1 MDIAQLAEVTAKFLA
16 PLLPFLIQGAQDM
29 ARAAFERAGEK
40 LTDEMWDK
48 GKKLWEKINPKIDTE
63 QDAIKRAEQKPE
75 DKRVINNLQT
85 SLELQLED
93 VFEQD
98 ASFAQTIQEIH
109 NSIVI
114 GGDVKN
120 ANILNNSNNNQIAD
134 KITNIHYHNASQSD
148 VENEKINKAFWGYL
162 EKIRRQCNALPLA
175 ALGGD
180 DKDEEI
186 TLDKIYIDLDTTAYK
201 EKLEEAS
208 EQDKKFGVTGL
219 VSTLEIV
226 NVLEVAIEN
235 KQLVLL
241 GDAGA
246 GKSTFV
252 KKLIALQA
260 AVLLGETKEALTGF
274 DAGLIPVLIV
284 LRDLSPKL
292 ANLNLGNV
300 SAENQKQM
308 LADLILEKIQED
320 LKINKASDS
329 LPVLE
334 EAFEKGKLLLVLDG
348 LDEVPQDM
356 RKLIRQTVGALIQ
369 LNRIERIIITSR
381 SRSYVGEAVFPNFQS
396 FTIAPFD
403 REKIEQFSFAWY
415 NERHRLGH
423 ITEEQ
428 ARERARDLSN
438 KSSTRDL
445 IEMSSNPMMLTSIA
459 IIHQKDIGL
468 PDQRVKLY
476 QLVVDVLIKRWQKY
490 KAGEDNFA
498 PSEAL
503 TVFLKKDDI
512 LLSTLQMLAYEAHR
526 ANFQATEKDQKTET
540 DLPRGY
546 ILTLL
551 EQSKFLGSTELASEF
566 LDYVDQRSGILV
578 GKGGELEH
586 PTSYSFPHRT
596 IQEYLAGCYLV
607 SSGRNRGREFFKH
620 AAEGDFWSLAALM
633 GAEEIYHNSKNTRD
647 ALLDL
652 MYELCSDDSLK
663 NEQSQRALL
672 WSGQIASL
680 FDKKD
685 IEDDTKPNGGKN
697 YLQKL
702 IALTVQLIENDHL
715 SPRERAEAGNVLAK
729 LGDPRIGVTKDF
741 LFCEIFAGKFLMG
754 SKKEDKL
761 SSENEYP
768 QFEYKIQ
775 SNYFISRYLV
785 TNAQFEAFVNAEDGY
800 TNVKWWTEEG
810 LRWRNNRTEHDR
822 YGGIFALSNHPVVGI
837 RWYEAVAFCNW
848 ATEQTRKAE
857 GRIQLWRDGK
867 IETIQLDEK
876 FEIRLPSEAEWEH
889 AARYGKDFLYPWNS
903 NEITPNHANYSDT
916 NLNSTSAVGIFPL
929 GKNDFG
935 LLDLSGNVWEW
946 CTTIWQKNY
955 NQFLNRENNKSDE
968 DGLRVL
974 RGGAF
979 NRSAKSARC
988 AFRNKVAP
996 DIRFNDIGFRVVV
1009 SRLVG

>member
-1 MDIAQLAEVTAKFLA
+1 MDIQTLAEITAKFLA
-16 PLLPFLIQGAQDM
+16 PFLPYLILASE
-29 ARAAFERAGEK
+29 AAAKEA
-40 LTDEMWDK
+40 
-48 GKKLWEKINPKIDTE
+48 GKKFGEAAWNKAMTLWEKLKPKVEEKPLLKEATE
-63 QDAIKRAEQKPE
+63 KVARKPE
-75 DKRVINNLQT
+75 DKRVIGNL
-85 SLELQLED
+85 EVELED

-98 ASFAQTIQEIH
+98 NVFAQTIQEIH

-114 GGDVKN
+114 GGDVNN
-120 ANILNNSNNNQIAD
+120 ANILSNSNNNQIAE

-148 VENEKINKAFWGYL
+148 VENEKINKAFGLYL
-162 EKIRRQCNALPLA
+162 EKLRRQCNALPLA

-180 DKDEEI
+180 ETDEEI
-186 TLDKIYIDLDTTAYK
+186 TLDKIYIDLDTTMQR
-201 EKLEEAS
+201 EVLEEAT
-208 EQDKKFGVTGL
+208 EKEKKGGISGIISRGEFSI
-219 VSTLEIV
+219 STM
-226 NVLEVAIEN
+226 EVAINN

-252 KKLIALQA
+252 KKLLALQA

-274 DAGLIPVLIV
+274 DADLIPVLIV

-300 SAENQKQM
+300 SAENQKQI

-320 LKINKASDS
+320 LKLNKAIDS

-348 LDEVPQDM
+348 LDEVPQNM
-356 RKLIRQTVGALIQ
+356 RKLVRQTVGALIQ
-369 LNRIERIIITSR
+369 LNKIERIIITSR
-381 SRSYVGEAVFPNFQS
+381 SRSYVGEAVFPNFQP

-403 REKIEQFSFAWY
+403 KKKISQFAQAWY
-415 NERHRLGH
+415 NERHNLGH

-428 ARERARDLSN
+428 AKERARDLSD
-438 KSSTRDL
+438 KSSTPDL
-445 IEMSSNPMMLTSIA
+445 IDMSSNPMMLTSIA
-459 IIHQKDIGL
+459 IIHQQDIGL

-476 QLVVDVLIKRWQKY
+476 KLVVDILIKRWQKY

-498 PSEAL
+498 LSKAL
-503 TVFLKKDDI
+503 TDFLKKDDI

-526 ANFQATEKDQKTET
+526 ANFQATGKDSKTEKVQKTET

-607 SSGRNRGREFFKH
+607 SSGRNRGREFFNH

-663 NEQSQRALL
+663 NQQSQRALL

-685 IEDDTKPNGGKN
+685 IEEDEKPNGGKN

-702 IALTVQLIENDHL
+702 IALTVQLIENNHL
-715 SPRERAEAGNVLAK
+715 SPRERAEAADALDR
-729 LGDPRIGVTKDF
+729 LGYTPDDLHHFIQLPTPDSQIS
-741 LFCEIFAGKFLMG
+741 I
-754 SKKEDKL
+754 SK
-761 SSENEYP
+761 
-768 QFEYKIQ
+768 
-775 SNYFISRYLV
+775 YLI
-785 TNAQFEAFVNAEDGY
+785 TNAQYERFLQPENFQNKNLWINFPKYDENSKPMKETWKNEAWDWLQKELKDKDTDIQNNMLLPRYWRDPRFGINRRNA
-800 TNVKWWTEEG
+800 
-810 LRWRNNRTEHDR
+810 
-822 YGGIFALSNHPVVGI
+822 PVVGI
-837 RWYEAVAFCNW
+837 SWYEANAYCNW
-848 ATEQTRKAE
+848 LTQQKDLPEWQHLSALNFQPAT
-857 GRIQLWRDGK
+857 
-867 IETIQLDEK
+867 
-876 FEIRLPSEAEWEH
+876 FRLPLDNEWTLVAGGDENNRFAFGELKNQKEEIINYANTSESGINRTTPVWM
-889 AARYGKDFLYPWNS
+889 YPQGAS
-903 NEITPNHANYSDT
+903 KPH
-916 NLNSTSAVGIFPL
+916 
-929 GKNDFG
+929 G
-935 LLDLSGNVWEW
+935 LMDMSGNVWEW
-946 CTTIWQKNY
+946 QANY
-955 NQFLNRENNKSDE
+955 SSDTKQYL
-968 DGLRVL
+968 GL
-974 RGGAF
+974 RGGSWINF
-979 NRSAKSARC
+979 EDVARV
-988 AFRNKVAP
+988 AFRYDDNPHDRNISV
-996 DIRFNDIGFRVVV
+996 GFRVCA
-1009 SRLVG
+1009 SSLPKSS